1 MNKMRLS
8 TKRNKKKLEI
18 LELKNT
24 VGGWK
29 DSLEG
34 FNSRFMQAEE
44 RNSSLKD
51 RRLEI
56 IKFKEQQKGM
66 FSLRNK
72 IHNKANMSAFT
83 TSCQHYTEY
92 SRQCNNGEIKGIQVG
107 KEDLE
112 LSDIIT
118 NLENAKEFTKH
129 SYYNQ

>member
-51 RRLEI
+51 RRFEI

-72 IHNKANMSAFT
+72 IHNKANMSALT
-83 TSCQHYTEY
+83 TSY
-92 SRQCNNGEIKGIQVG
+92 
-107 KEDLE
+107 
-112 LSDIIT
+112 
-118 NLENAKEFTKH
+118 
-129 SYYNQ
+129 